1 MKSKD
6 PLKKLIK
13 LDKPL
18 VKLTIKKRKDINY
31 SIRNERG
38 EFVINSVDIKR
49 RMGNILKF
57 YFCKQ
62 QFKLNEQI
70 PLKIYRWLTNT

>member
-18 VKLTIKKRKDINY
+18 VKLTIKKRKDTNY